1 MFDEFKRYIYSTRL
15 KLEKL
20 EMRDDIP
27 LDMLMEEI
35 SGIAVYN
42 WVSREDG
49 TPDLTE
55 EQINSAINRVIA
67 RKYSRN

>member
-1 MFDEFKRYIYSTRL
+1 LDEFKKYIYSTRL

-20 EMRDDIP
+20 EMREDVP
-27 LDMLMEEI
+27 LDLLMAEI

-42 WVSREDG
+42 WVNREDG

-55 EQINSAINRVIA
+55 KQINSAINRVIA
-67 RKYSRN
+67 RKYNRN